1 MSGSPQMTTDPA
13 ALVLLTELD
22 DVCMELRAAE
32 GEVESASTRR
42 NRLFMQ
48 LRDMDV
54 TQREIADR
62 AGISEPAVAKA
73 IKKAREDAA
82 TRA

>member
-1 MSGSPQMTTDPA
+1 MSGSPQMTTDPEAQQLLAELDQACA
-13 ALVLLTELD
+13 ALVE
-22 DVCMELRAAE
+22 AE
-32 GEVESASTRR
+32 TNVDEASRRR
-42 NRLFMQ
+42 NHLFMR

-62 AGISEPAVAKA
+62 AKISEPAVAKA